1 MSNQEYLLKHPELF
15 QYVIGIKFSEFQQFL
30 PKFSKALRLAETK
43 KAYNRKRLREVGGGR
58 KAKLADDYQKLFFI
72 LFYYKTY
79 PTFRFAQT
87 IYQLDKRNIQLWV
100 KFLAPVLFST
110 LGYELSL
117 KTRRKIS
124 SYHLWLEEY
133 PELEQF
139 IVDCTERSIQRPKDN
154 QTQTNHYSGKK
165 KHHTVK
171 NQIFVS
177 PKTNRILTVSDTV
190 PGTIHDKKLFE
201 QDSHLLYLP
210 ERAMGMGD
218 LGYLG
223 TDDLSP
229 RLKMILPQKKP
240 PNRELTDSQK
250 QNNKA
255 ISQIRVRIEHPFSY
269 LKHFNILSQKYRG
282 RVTNQQN
289 LDLPFKTIA
298 CIYNFTRVPT

>member
-1 MSNQEYLLKHPELF
+1 MLNQEYLLKHPELF
-15 QYVIGIKFSEFQQFL
+15 QYVIGINFNQFQKLL
-30 PKFSKALRLAETK
+30 PKFTGVLRQTEIK
-43 KAYNRKRLREVGGGR
+43 KAYSKKRLREVGGGR
-58 KAKLADDYQKLFFI
+58 KSKLKGDYQKLFFI

-79 PTFRFAQT
+79 PTFRFAQV
-87 IYQLDKRNIQLWV
+87 IYGLDKRNIQLWV
-100 KFLAPVLFST
+100 KLLAPVLFSA

-154 QTQTNHYSGKK
+154 QTQTGHYSGKK

-177 PKTNRILTVSDTV
+177 PKTNRILAVSDTV

-201 QDSHLLYLP
+201 SDPHLLYLP
-210 ERAMGMGD
+210 EQAMGMGD

-240 PNRELTDSQK
+240 PGGELTGSEK
-250 QNNKA
+250 ANNKA
-255 ISQIRVRIEHPFSY
+255 ISSIRVKVEHPFSY
-269 LKHFNILSQKYRG
+269 LKHFNILSQKFRG

-289 LDLPFKTIA
+289 LDLPFKTVA

>member
-1 MSNQEYLLKHPELF
+1 MLNQEYLLKHPELF
-15 QYVIGIKFSEFQQFL
+15 QYVIGIKFSQFNELL
-30 PKFSKALRLAETK
+30 PKFSGTLRQAEVK
-43 KAYNRKRLREVGGGR
+43 KAYSKMRIREAGGGR
-58 KAKLADDYQKLFFI
+58 KAKLKDDYQKLFFI

-79 PTFRFAQT
+79 PTFRFAQV
-87 IYQLDKRNIQLWV
+87 IYGIDKRNIQLWV

-117 KTRRKIS
+117 KMRKKIS
-124 SYHLWLEEY
+124 RWDIWLEEY
-133 PELEQF
+133 PELSEF
-139 IVDCTERSIQRPKDN
+139 IVDCTERAIQRPKDN
-154 QTQTNHYSGKK
+154 RIQEEYYSGKK
-165 KHHTVK
+165 KHHSVK
-171 NQIFVS
+171 NQVFVS
-177 PKTNRILTVSDTV
+177 PKTSRILAVSNTVKA
-190 PGTIHDKKLFE
+190 TIHDKKLFE
-201 QDSHLLYLP
+201 NDPLLLHLP
-210 ERAMGMGD
+210 EHSTGMGD
-218 LGYLG
+218 LGYQG
-223 TDDLSP
+223 TEDLNP

-250 QNNKA
+250 QNNRA